1 MTIICPFCDATYRV
15 NPDRISPSG
24 VRTRCTQCAG
34 VFGIRESGETV
45 PLEAADPDGS
55 ASPAAITEDRAS
67 EQEGGEAAVSAAAAS
82 SEPPGPGGPPQDDD
96 STIAPD
102 AWGESTTGAEAPGDA
117 QAETGESPLAT
128 EPPGEEAAPSAESA
142 PTTERPVFGRQDP
155 DTRAHRIARALVSD
169 IVAYHGDRLEGARE
183 AGTLKSEFRE
193 EIVKSWEE
201 YVEQVGEEFAKETP
215 YFKNALNEIL
225 AQGNKVF

>member
-15 NPDRISPSG
+15 NPDKISPSG
-24 VRTRCTQCAG
+24 VRTRCTQCDG

-45 PLEAADPDGS
+45 PLEAAVPEAPPKQS
-55 ASPAAITEDRAS
+55 AVAEDRAGA
-67 EQEGGEAAVSAAAAS
+67 QEEGEPAISAAAAP
-82 SEPPGPGGPPQDDD
+82 SESPAPGGTQHDD
-96 STIAPD
+96 STIAPGGW
-102 AWGESTTGAEAPGDA
+102 AESTADAEAPGDE
-117 QAETGESPLAT
+117 QAETDDAPFASDPAGGEGGTP
-128 EPPGEEAAPSAESA
+128 AESV
-142 PTTERPVFGRQDP
+142 PTRERPVFGRQDP
-155 DTRAHRIARALVSD
+155 DTRAHRIARALISD

-201 YVEQVGEEFAKETP
+201 YVEQVGEKFAKETP

-225 AQGNKVF
+225 AEGNKVF